1 MQKADWIW
9 MNGKLVPWEE
19 AKVHVLV
26 HTLHYGTGVFEGIR
40 CYETENGPAIFRLRE
55 HVRRLVESSKI
66 HLMKMPYS
74 ERQLSDAIVQ
84 TVRANKLKECYIR
97 PIVYYGYGE
106 IGISPINNPIEVAI
120 AAFALGTYLGEEGL
134 RNGVRCKISSWCRL
148 DSRVLPPLA
157 KATAN
162 YLNLV
167 LAKLEAIA
175 DGYDEA
181 ILLTTSGTVS
191 EGAGENIMLVK
202 NGELITP
209 WVATGQLQGIT
220 IASIKQIAQDLGMRV
235 VEREVLRDELYLADE
250 VFFTGTAAEVTPI
263 REIDGRTI
271 GDGRRGPIT
280 ERLQEKFFEIVHG
293 KDSAYSRWLTY
304 V

>member
-1 MQKADWIW
+1 
-9 MNGKLVPWEE
+9 
-19 AKVHVLV
+19 
-26 HTLHYGTGVFEGIR
+26 
-40 CYETENGPAIFRLRE
+40 
-55 HVRRLVESSKI
+55 
-66 HLMKMPYS
+66 
-74 ERQLSDAIVQ
+74 
-84 TVRANKLKECYIR
+84 
-97 PIVYYGYGE
+97 
-106 IGISPINNPIEVAI
+106 VAI
-120 AAFALGTYLGEEGL
+120 AAFKLGTYLGEEGL
-134 RNGVRCKISSWCRL
+134 CHGVRCKISSWCRL
-148 DSRVLPPLA
+148 DPRVLPPLA

-191 EGAGENIMLVK
+191 EGAGENIILVK

-220 IASIKQIAQDLGMRV
+220 IASIKQIAKDLGMRV

-271 GDGRRGPIT
+271 GDGKRGPIT

-293 KDSAYSRWLTY
+293 KDSAYVSWLTY
-304 V
+304 I